1 MSGIQ
6 SFCFICGVFPHPP
19 YPHTHPCI
27 GSSAPLLH
35 PSPIPLHRPT
45 FRFLAP
51 GRSGGKGLMGDVGSS
66 GPGRGSGELS
76 QLSGYFEN

>member
-35 PSPIPLHRPT
+35 PSPYTDRLLGFWLQGARGAKGWWGMWGL
-45 FRFLAP
+45 RAQ
-51 GRSGGKGLMGDVGSS
+51 GG
-66 GPGRGSGELS
+66 GSGELS